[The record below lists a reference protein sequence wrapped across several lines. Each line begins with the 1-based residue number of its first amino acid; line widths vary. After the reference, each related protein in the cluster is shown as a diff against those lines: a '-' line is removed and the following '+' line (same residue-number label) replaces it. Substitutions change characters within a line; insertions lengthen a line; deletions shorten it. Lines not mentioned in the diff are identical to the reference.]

1 LADCYVLF
9 LFMSDLSEKQARA
22 EAMLGELAEL
32 ALVMARDLAVRA
44 RASEDDTDAVALAA
58 AFQKTSRVVRLTLA
72 LDFKL
77 QRTAAQEA
85 RDGAREAAETAA
97 AERAAAIP
105 VYTARPVSAVDQRKS
120 RIGNLLN
127 RLLWTESE
135 SDQEDFEVLTD
146 DLTARL
152 EEAARDPD
160 FERLPI
166 EVVARR
172 LARDMGLAGELTLS
186 LHEPAAPESEVA
198 SPPPPPLADS
208 G

>member
-1 LADCYVLF
+1 
-9 LFMSDLSEKQARA
+9 
-22 EAMLGELAEL
+22 MLGELAEL
-32 ALVMARDLAVRA
+32 ALAMARDLAVRA
-44 RASEDDTDAVALAA
+44 RASEDDADAVALAT

-85 RDGAREAAETAA
+85 RDRAREAAEVAA
-97 AERAAAIP
+97 AEKAAAVP
-105 VYTARPVSAVDQRKS
+105 VYTARPVSAVDARKS

-135 SDQEDFEVLTD
+135 GDEEDFEVLTE

-152 EEAARDPD
+152 NEAARDPD

-172 LARDMGLAGELTLS
+172 LARDMGLSGELTLS
-186 LHEPAAPESEVA
+186 LHEPAAPEGDAVA

>member
-1 LADCYVLF
+1 
-9 LFMSDLSEKQARA
+9 
-22 EAMLGELAEL
+22 
-32 ALVMARDLAVRA
+32 MARDLAVRA
-44 RASEDDTDAVALAA
+44 RASEDDADAVALAA

-85 RDGAREAAETAA
+85 RDRAREAEATAA
-97 AERAAAIP
+97 AEKAAAVP
-105 VYTARPVSAVDQRKS
+105 VFAARPVSAVDARKS

-135 SDQEDFEVLTD
+135 GDEETFEVLTE

-152 EEAARDPD
+152 EEAARDPE

-172 LARDMGLAGELTLS
+172 VARDMGLSGELTLS
-186 LHEPAAPESEVA
+186 LREPAALDGDAVA
-198 SPPPPPLADS
+198 SPPPLADS